1 MNKLILVLCTL
12 SFNLVVL
19 AQQKEGR
26 VIYQRTTQMQFRMP
40 GMEDNVERTRTDKF
54 ELLFGKH
61 QSIWKRIE
69 ENDDAQ
75 DMAGSNDG
83 VRFRM
88 IDAGNDD
95 VTFHN
100 FSEQKRIESR

>member
-1 MNKLILVLCTL
+1 MNKLILALCAL
-12 SFNLVVL
+12 SFNIALQ

-26 VIYQRTTQMQFRMP
+26 VIYQRTIQMQFRMP
-40 GMEDNVERTRTDKF
+40 GMNDNVDRTRTDKF
-54 ELLFGKH
+54 ELLFGND
-61 QSIWKRIE
+61 QSLWKRLE

-75 DMAGSNDG
+75 DMSGSGEG

-88 IDAGNDD
+88 FDGGSDD

-100 FSEQKRIESR
+100 FSEQKKIESR